1 VERQFDFKHLK
12 QEADFLEV
20 LAHYDAKTVGRGVS
34 RAILCPFHNDK
45 TPSCKVNLGRKIFH
59 CFGCGAHG
67 NVLDFVRMKEG
78 LPEDDLRAAAR
89 VLAEIC
95 GLPLRSP
102 ADGPGKRAR
111 RPEKAGRGSKTMKEP
126 SDTTTPVYEA
136 PTASEEGSTAPAE
149 NVPLTDDFIARFKAK
164 LELYHPSFEARGVS
178 PLAAQHFELGYCP
191 ADAKSP
197 SENEV
202 SRFMHLRAPERGAEW
217 W

>member
-1 VERQFDFKHLK
+1 
-12 QEADFLEV
+12 
-20 LAHYDAKTVGRGVS
+20 
-34 RAILCPFHNDK
+34 
-45 TPSCKVNLGRKIFH
+45 
-59 CFGCGAHG
+59 
-67 NVLDFVRMKEG
+67 MKEG

-191 ADAKSP
+191 ADAKSTMKGRVCIP
-197 SENEV
+197 IHN
-202 SRFMHLRAPERGAEW
+202 ERGELLAYAGRFVGDELPVGEGKYLLPPKFHKSLVLYNRMHPVKAAAAGSGW
-217 W
+217 Q